1 MAAAAP
7 GLTREAVRVADCF
20 LLAHDDFMRRTRQGR
35 HVSQSIIELD
45 GVPDLAR
52 LRPALERLVQKHPLL
67 AGRLRRDWRT
77 WLPYWEVP
85 PAPSRGLPLR
95 VWRERGS
102 AGLLTEATDVEDTM
116 ELLQHIM
123 TEPLAVDGIEFK
135 ARLDVVE
142 TPGGRCRVALS
153 WSHLLIDGKGAELL
167 LAEIGR
173 LCDGVDVPCETKEP
187 VRPELTFQ
195 EKIKKTKAAV
205 YRLEDLAKIGAPS
218 LSGPRPRRGRG
229 YYQVITL
236 NPEDSAKLTARVEGL
251 AGALFPMTFYV
262 ACAARAHDRVFRHR
276 GREPKGYVVSVPVQ
290 TRKRGARGPLF
301 HNQVSIF
308 FFSAVREVLG
318 SIEAATASMK
328 QQFAEMTRGKLEE
341 SFLTVLEL
349 MMRLPSWMFMR
360 VVRWQFKG
368 EICSFFHSHTGA
380 FAPEM
385 TEFAGARITNAYHL
399 PCLGTPPGTGLFFCE
414 RGGQV
419 NITVTW
425 REGCLSE
432 EELALLLGQTM
443 EDLFGEPRPDLLH
456 GL

>member
-1 MAAAAP
+1 
-7 GLTREAVRVADCF
+7 
-20 LLAHDDFMRRTRQGR
+20 
-35 HVSQSIIELD
+35 
-45 GVPDLAR
+45 
-52 LRPALERLVQKHPLL
+52 
-67 AGRLRRDWRT
+67 
-77 WLPYWEVP
+77 
-85 PAPSRGLPLR
+85 
-95 VWRERGS
+95 
-102 AGLLTEATDVEDTM
+102 
-116 ELLQHIM
+116 
-123 TEPLAVDGIEFK
+123 
-135 ARLDVVE
+135 
-142 TPGGRCRVALS
+142 VALS
-153 WSHLLIDGKGAELL
+153 WSHLLIDGKGAELV

-173 LCDGVDVPCETKEP
+173 LCDGVDVACDAKEP
-187 VRPELTFQ
+187 VKPVLTFQ

-205 YRLEDLAKIGAPS
+205 YRLEDLAKVGAPS
-218 LSGPRPRRGRG
+218 LAGPRPRQGRG

-236 NPEDSAKLTARVEGL
+236 NPADSAKLAARVEGM

-308 FFSAVREVLG
+308 FFSAVREALG
-318 SIEAATASMK
+318 SIEAATTSMK
-328 QQFAEMTRGKLEE
+328 QQFAEMTRGKLDE
-341 SFLTVLEL
+341 SFLNILEL

-368 EICSFFHSHTGA
+368 EMCSFFHSHTGA

-385 TEFAGARITNAYHL
+385 TEFAGAQITNAYHL
-399 PCLGTPPGTGLFFCE
+399 PCLATPPGTGLFFCE

-425 REGCLSE
+425 REGCLSDE
-432 EELALLLGQTM
+432 ERRLMLEQTM

>member
-1 MAAAAP
+1 MTAQ
-7 GLTREAVRVADCF
+7 GQGVTRVAVRVADCF

-35 HVSQSIIELD
+35 HVSQSIIEID
-45 GVPDLAR
+45 RIPDVAR
-52 LRPALERLVQKHPLL
+52 LRAALAQLVQKHPLL
-67 AGRLRRDWRT
+67 AGRLRRDWKT

-85 PAPSRGLPLR
+85 PPPARGLPLGL
-95 VWRERGS
+95 WCERG
-102 AGLLTEATDVEDTM
+102 APGALAEATEIEDTM
-116 ELLQHIM
+116 ELLHRIL
-123 TEPLAVDGIEFK
+123 TEPLTADGIQFK

-142 TPGGRCRVALS
+142 KTGGRSLVALS

-173 LCDGVDVPCETKEP
+173 LCDGADMSCDTREP
-187 VRPELTFQ
+187 VRPELTFK
-195 EKIKKTKAAV
+195 EKILKTKAAI
-205 YRLEDLAKIGAPS
+205 YRLENLAKIGAPS
-218 LSGPRPRRGRG
+218 LAGPRPRRGRG
-229 YYQVITL
+229 FYQVITL
-236 NPEDSAKLTARVEGL
+236 SPQDSAKLTARVEQM

-262 ACAARAHDRVFRHR
+262 ACTARAHDRVFRHR
-276 GREPKGYVVSVPVQ
+276 GREPRGYVASVPVQ

-308 FFSAVREVLG
+308 FFSAVREQLG
-318 SIEAATASMK
+318 SIEVATAAMK
-328 QQFAEMTRGKLEE
+328 QQFAEMTRGKLDE

-385 TEFAGARITNAYHL
+385 VEFAGGRIANAYHL
-399 PCLGTPPGTGLFFCE
+399 PCLATPPGTGLFFCE
-414 RGGQV
+414 RDGQV
-419 NITVTW
+419 NITLTW
-425 REGCLSE
+425 REGCLSDE
-432 EELALLLGQTM
+432 ERRLMLGQTM

-456 GL
+456 EL